1 MTIRRRILTLGPWH
15 ESFGDPCRPEVLK
28 GVSVVRHLAVD
39 REARMALVALSDQR
53 FALTGRILA
62 VGPADKLATY
72 MMRRAAGDVSA
83 TEAAWLRA
91 GAATLVD
98 LTA

>member
-1 MTIRRRILTLGPWH
+1 MRRRILTMGPWQ

-28 GVSVVRHLAVD
+28 GVSVVGLLAVD
-39 REARMALVALSDQR
+39 REAGMALVELSDQR

-62 VGPADKLATY
+62 IGPADKLAAY
-72 MMRRAAGDVSA
+72 MRRRAASHASA
-83 TEAAWLRA
+83 TEAAWLQA
-91 GAATLVD
+91 GATTLTG